1 MFFEEI
7 YNNSRIY
14 TGLLR
19 SLWEFNPRG
28 DSYIENS
35 SSTNNSGQFIG
46 GSSYYSNSGSGSFDG
61 NSYASILNYSDLTSK
76 QFTVMMMIEKM
87 DSGNCVLLSSY
98 STGISSSGITIGVT
112 DSNYLYG
119 HLHYSGLDL
128 TYTFKK
134 IPVPKKAVYAFCFN
148 GLSLSINYCDIKSN
162 SLVSESWT
170 PNSNSDSY
178 SNSFFVGGN
187 PDYESNYGFSKFSG
201 ALDQFV
207 YLSSVISNDKIV
219 ELAGGFKSYNDSVS
233 VSSSIL
239 DEYAKVRYDDSLIGI
254 VDPGS
259 LNPIYSLSSSLS
271 SYFVSGV
278 PFGNYQGTLTGSIN
292 GTSMDVSG
300 SLYRYVN
307 FKQSGTP
314 IYYYD
319 NIPGIT
325 GSGNFTD
332 KFTYINDNV
341 ENVIMTHVVDYTRPE
356 VQALP
361 FKVYYD
367 VDQRIKS
374 VTTLPS
380 SENINYNNF
389 NFNGIILKENNNN
402 PTSIVLKTKD
412 APPSGINVSPKFNYS
427 QRRFSTINLE
437 SNVELYVSGDLQS
450 YTISNGIINISGT
463 RQGKQDESVYD
474 KSGISSVQLNSGA
487 SVYYLTGNFMP
498 LSSILFTGDKR
509 VLLENYLEISDYSLL
524 WNKVKNTNSGT
535 LNSIFN
541 NYTGNW
547 E

>member
-19 SLWEFNPRG
+19 SLWEFEPRG
-28 DSYIENS
+28 DSYILNS
-35 SSTNNSGQFIG
+35 SNTNNSGQFIG

-61 NSYASILNYSDLTSK
+61 SSYASILNYSDLTSK
-76 QFTVMMMIEKM
+76 QFTVMMMMERLN
-87 DSGNCVLLSSY
+87 SGNCVLLSSY
-98 STGISSSGITIGVT
+98 ATGLSSSGVTIGIT

-128 TYTFKK
+128 TYTFKN
-134 IPVPKKAVYAFCFN
+134 IPVPKKGVYAFCFN

-178 SNSFFVGGN
+178 SNSFFIGGN

-239 DEYAKVRYDDSLIGI
+239 DEYTKVRYDDSLIGNM
-254 VDPGS
+254 DQGS
-259 LNPIYSLSSSLS
+259 LNPIVSLSTSLS
-271 SYFVSGV
+271 NYFVSGV
-278 PFGNYQGTLTGSIN
+278 PSGNYQGTLTGSLN
-292 GTSMDVSG
+292 GASMDVSG
-300 SLYRYVN
+300 SLYRYIN

-319 NIPGIT
+319 NIPSVT
-325 GSGNFTD
+325 GSGSFTD
-332 KFTYINDNV
+332 KFTYIYDNV
-341 ENVIMTHVVDYTRPE
+341 ENVIMTHVVNYTRPE
-356 VQALP
+356 VQVTP

-380 SENINYNNF
+380 SENIDYTNF
-389 NFNGIILKENNNN
+389 NFNGIVLKENYLN
-402 PTSIVLKTKD
+402 PSSIVLKTKN
-412 APPSGINVSPKFNYS
+412 AAPSGINVTPKFNYS
-427 QRRFSTINLE
+427 QRRFSTVNLE
-437 SNVELYVSGDLQS
+437 SNIELYISGDSQS
-450 YTISNGIINISGT
+450 YTVSNGVLNVGGT
-463 RQGKQDESVYD
+463 RQDKQDEAVYD
-474 KSGISSVQLNSGA
+474 KSGISSVQLSSG
-487 SVYYLTGNFMP
+487 SNVYSLTGDFMP

-509 VLLENYLEISDYSLL
+509 ILLENYLEIDNYSLL
-524 WNKVKNTNSGT
+524 WNKIKNTDSGT

-541 NYTGNW
+541 NYTGSW